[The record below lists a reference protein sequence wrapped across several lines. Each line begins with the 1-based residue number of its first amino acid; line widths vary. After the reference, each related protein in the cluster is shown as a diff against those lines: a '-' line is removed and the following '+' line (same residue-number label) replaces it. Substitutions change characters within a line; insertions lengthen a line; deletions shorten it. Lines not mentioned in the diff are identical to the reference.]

1 MPTRRIAP
9 WMLIGLLA
17 GPVHA
22 LRVVATSGTQVDGVG
37 IAGFD
42 QVQADGG
49 AVYFR
54 STSTSVVAGGLSFAT
69 GDPLPA
75 GLTGT
80 IEELVLGHSAGSLAA
95 VLLLA
100 TGPDATDVWQ
110 WDAVRG
116 ARLVAHGTRATR
128 RAGRSPIALHAPE
141 GLAIGQRT
149 DAQLWPSDGFQPT
162 TLVMEGEEIEGLRIR
177 RLYGDVGFLD

>member
-1 MPTRRIAP
+1 MPTRRSAP

-54 STSTSVVAGGLSFAT
+54 STSTSVVAGGRSFET

-80 IEELVLGHSAGSLAA
+80 IEEVVLGHSAGSLAA

-100 TGPDATDVWQ
+100 TGPDVTD
-110 WDAVRG
+110 G
-116 ARLVAHGTRATR
+116 IFLVEAGTVT
-128 RAGRSPIALHAPE
+128 PIAL
-141 GLAIGQRT
+141 
-149 DAQLWPSDGFQPT
+149 
-162 TLVMEGEEIEGLRIR
+162 TLP
-177 RLYGDVGFLD
+177 

>member
-54 STSTSVVAGGLSFAT
+54 STSTSVVAGGGSVET
-69 GDPLPA
+69 GDAGAARLP
-75 GLTGT
+75 GT
-80 IEELVLGHSAGSLAA
+80 IGRGGAGHRAGALAA

-100 TGPDATDVWQ
+100 T
-110 WDAVRG
+110 
-116 ARLVAHGTRATR
+116 
-128 RAGRSPIALHAPE
+128 RAGATER
-141 GLAIGQRT
+141 
-149 DAQLWPSDGFQPT
+149 
-162 TLVMEGEEIEGLRIR
+162 V
-177 RLYGDVGFLD
+177 FL